1 MKKLMIFLVILVL
14 ISLSPAKQEAVTL
27 GPYKVS
33 FDLNT
38 TQEYNIN
45 VSKPIHSETYGDIKY
60 TAYMFDLEDSSSNIP
75 LARITVFSYN
85 DSSMDKSIKK
95 MDSSTKQSL
104 YSLGYHNIKTNYRI
118 IDETQG
124 ILGTG
129 DRYDAPSLFFAVYW
143 PNTFNNLGDTWVSIR
158 SIYPWEP
165 ETLSL
170 LKTIHV
176 EPTGNSQSSDVGS
189 TQERP

>member
-1 MKKLMIFLVILVL
+1 MKQLIIFLVILLLTSV
-14 ISLSPAKQEAVTL
+14 SSAKYEALTL

-45 VSKPIHSETYGDIKY
+45 VAKPIQSGTYGGTKY
-60 TAYMFDLEDSSSNIP
+60 TAYMFDLEDCDLNIP
-75 LARITVFSYN
+75 VARITVFSYN
-85 DSSMDKSIKK
+85 DSSMDKSIEK

-104 YSLGYHNIKTNYRI
+104 YSLGYHNIKTNNRI
-118 IDETQG
+118 IDGQQG
-124 ILGTG
+124 ILGPG
-129 DRYDAPSLFFAVYW
+129 DRHDAPSLFFAVYW
-143 PNTFNNLGDTWVSIR
+143 PDTPSIGDTWVSIR

-165 ETLSL
+165 ETSSL

-176 EPTGNSQSSDVGS
+176 ELTGQ
-189 TQERP
+189 